1 VKADLEH
8 VVAHIAET
16 ADARIAFTRDL
27 IAVPTENPPGEA
39 YPACVEVVV
48 EHLERLGLTCER
60 VALTP
65 ERTAVMAGVG
75 TGRTLYLHG
84 HYDVVPASVP
94 GQFDVRVADGRVFGR
109 GSTDMKGGIAAM
121 ASAVAALRGLDL
133 PGRVELVLVPDEE
146 TGGAWG
152 SELLRAA
159 GRLGRDGVGAILAEP
174 TSGVI
179 WNASRGALTL
189 RLTARGRPAHVGLH
203 FRGVNAFEG
212 ALPLLAALEG
222 LKREVEARRT
232 SFDVEPDAARA
243 SILMLGG
250 EVAGGHQFNVVPDRF
265 SFTVERRFNPEEAL
279 EAERGRLRHI
289 IEAARSG
296 GAELDVE
303 LLQEAPSSAV
313 SAGDPLVASLGAAI
327 EAVTGR
333 AAPCRLCPGLLETR
347 FYARAGVPAVAYGPG
362 ELELAHGPDE
372 SVAVA
377 RLEECAEI
385 YARTALTLLEAH
397 RAPSGEGAADA
408 GTARLH

>member
-1 VKADLEH
+1 
-8 VVAHIAET
+8 
-16 ADARIAFTRDL
+16 
-27 IAVPTENPPGEA
+27 
-39 YPACVEVVV
+39 
-48 EHLERLGLTCER
+48 
-60 VALTP
+60 
-65 ERTAVMAGVG
+65 
-75 TGRTLYLHG
+75 
-84 HYDVVPASVP
+84 
-94 GQFDVRVADGRVFGR
+94 
-109 GSTDMKGGIAAM
+109 
-121 ASAVAALRGLDL
+121 
-133 PGRVELVLVPDEE
+133 
-146 TGGAWG
+146 
-152 SELLRAA
+152 
-159 GRLGRDGVGAILAEP
+159 
-174 TSGVI
+174 
-179 WNASRGALTL
+179 
-189 RLTARGRPAHVGLH
+189 
-203 FRGVNAFEG
+203 
-212 ALPLLAALEG
+212 LEG

-333 AAPCRLCPGLLETR
+333 AAPCRLCPGLLEKR